1 MTSIAITG
9 IGCISALGHNVEENW
24 SALSQGRSAIG
35 KLRGF
40 EETDLKV
47 ATAAQVTG
55 FQPEEHFPSSQLALL
70 DRHSQLALV
79 AAREAVADAG
89 LDKALLQNMAALIG
103 TGCGGKETDELTYQK
118 LYREGKARVHP
129 FTIPRGMPS
138 AASSQVSMDLGIR
151 GPCFTLSSACSSA
164 NHAVAQAAMMIRSGL
179 VEMAIAGGT
188 DAPFTHGLLKSWE
201 ALRVLSPETCRPFSA
216 DRKGL
221 VLGEGAGM
229 VILESLEHAEN
240 RGAKVHALLSGVG
253 MSADAAHITDP
264 SVDGAARAM
273 RAALA
278 DAGRKPEEIGY
289 INAHGTGTLK
299 NDPSETLAIREIFG
313 SHADQLL
320 VSSTKSMHGH
330 ALGASGAIELIA
342 VIRSLQEKRIP
353 PTANFTHPGEG
364 CDLNYVPNIPVDC
377 NIDYAISNS
386 FAFGG
391 LNAVLVIGSRENV
404 NQGFLNR

>member
-1 MTSIAITG
+1 MRPVAITG
-9 IGCISALGHNVEENW
+9 LGCISALGRNVEENW
-24 SALSQGRSAIG
+24 TALSQGKSAIDT
-35 KLRGF
+35 LRGF
-40 EETDLKV
+40 EDTDLKV
-47 ATAAQVTG
+47 ATAAQAPD
-55 FQPEEHFPSSQLALL
+55 FRPEEYFPSSQLALL

-89 LDKALLQNMAALIG
+89 LTEEQLEKMAALIG
-103 TGCGGKETDELTYQK
+103 TGCGGKETDEITYQK
-118 LYREGKARVHP
+118 LYREGKSRVHP

-151 GPCFTLSSACSSA
+151 GPSFTLSSACSST
-164 NHAVAQAAMMIRSGL
+164 NHAVAQAVLMIRSGL
-179 VEMAIAGGT
+179 VDMAIAGGT
-188 DAPFTHGLLKSWE
+188 DAPFTYGLLKSWE

-229 VILESLEHAEN
+229 VILESLEHAKK
-240 RGAKVHALLSGVG
+240 RGARVHALLTGIG

-264 SVDGAARAM
+264 SPEGAAQAM

-278 DAGRKPEEIGY
+278 DAGRRPDEIGY

-299 NDPSETLAIREIFG
+299 NDPSETRAIREVFG

-330 ALGASGAIELIA
+330 ALGAAGAIELIA
-342 VIRSLQEKRIP
+342 VVRSLQEGLVP
-353 PTANFTHPGEG
+353 PTANFTKAGEG
-364 CDLNYVPNIPVDC
+364 CDLKYVPNKPVKLNYEC
-377 NIDYAISNS
+377 GISNS

-391 LNAVLVIGSRENV
+391 LNAVLAVERT
-404 NQGFLNR
+404 